1 MATTR
6 IKVGTSASV
15 YHRHA
20 VSGDAPVSDVY
31 TSESLAT
38 GLGSS
43 SDFELLNNVC
53 LNIVNETTYIS
64 KVASSTGETAM
75 TATASP
81 KLLWIKHSGYQEA
94 TKATAS
100 TATTSVMIGV
110 GVAASNGFISLYP
123 NQSIVL
129 TAPFGSNIDNVDDID
144 MITSASEAV
153 YVEAKVMVD

>member
-1 MATTR
+1 MPPYR
-6 IKVGTSASV
+6 M
-15 YHRHA
+15 
-20 VSGDAPVSDVY
+20 Y

-43 SDFELLNNVC
+43 SDFELLNND
-53 LNIVNETTYIS
+53 TTTWADIS

>member
-43 SDFELLNNVC
+43 SDFELLNNDT
-53 LNIVNETTYIS
+53 E
-64 KVASSTGETAM
+64 
-75 TATASP
+75 
-81 KLLWIKHSGYQEA
+81 
-94 TKATAS
+94 
-100 TATTSVMIGV
+100 
-110 GVAASNGFISLYP
+110 
-123 NQSIVL
+123 
-129 TAPFGSNIDNVDDID
+129 
-144 MITSASEAV
+144 
-153 YVEAKVMVD
+153 

>member
-43 SDFELLNNVC
+43 SDFELLNND
-53 LNIVNETTYIS
+53 TTTWADIS

-81 KLLWIKHSGYQEA
+81 KLLC
-94 TKATAS
+94 
-100 TATTSVMIGV
+100 
-110 GVAASNGFISLYP
+110 NG
-123 NQSIVL
+123 
-129 TAPFGSNIDNVDDID
+129 
-144 MITSASEAV
+144 
-153 YVEAKVMVD
+153 